1 MKRRDFVNH
10 SFKKQHHQNFLIL
23 FPSTLFTIA
32 LGDVEGPSIH
42 LGITVLGILILLS
55 DLLLFSVYFRAKCIK
70 CYYCGLFFS
79 PNKFIFHSHR
89 LPDSKYVQP
98 DAANFNSWRRHI
110 KLYGTPPDDISFAW
124 EDVKAM
130 FNGGSRKRAMAA
142 SLNSVSKQQQQ
153 RQQSVNQAKAQES
166 LSFNSNN
173 MTETLIGQRQQM
185 SPGESQLSPRRDSSP
200 RQQLS
205 PTSSLDSSPVPR
217 QANSPFPP
225 HHPSSLPPPSFS
237 PTTSSFSPASSFS
250 PSSGM
255 DPSLR
260 FIGPGMPIARPCPL
274 NFPQQAAADLR
285 GAGFPGSS
293 YYFNLYLLS
302 LQSLSAQR

>member
-1 MKRRDFVNH
+1 MHGV
-10 SFKKQHHQNFLIL
+10 
-23 FPSTLFTIA
+23 
-32 LGDVEGPSIH
+32 VEELSIH
-42 LGITVLGILILLS
+42 LVTIVQGKLNFLPTFVLHNLS
-55 DLLLFSVYFRAKCIK
+55 RAKCIK

-110 KLYGTPPDDISFAW
+110 KLYGSPPDDISFAW

-153 RQQSVNQAKAQES
+153 RQQSANQAKAQES
-166 LSFNSNN
+166 LAFSNNN
-173 MTETLIGQRQQM
+173 MTETIIGQRHEM
-185 SPGESQLSPRRDSSP
+185 SPRDQLSPGRESSP

-205 PTSSLDSSPVPR
+205 PSSSLDSSPAPR
-217 QANSPFPP
+217 PTISPFPLS
-225 HHPSSLPPPSFS
+225 HPPSLPS
-237 PTTSSFSPASSFS
+237 SSFSPSASSSFS
-250 PSSGM
+250 PSSFSPSV
-255 DPSLR
+255 DPHR
-260 FIGPGMPIARPCPL
+260 FAGPGVPIALPCPL
-274 NFPQQAAADLR
+274 NFPQHGVSAADLR
-285 GAGFPGSS
+285 AGFPGSS